1 MDGNLEGEVQLT
13 SGDDLFVSVSVTV
26 DQQKHVKPLAV
37 KPSDTSNVDILKF
50 KTLTKYTYYE
60 SGQYYIKVDLSELA
74 GLTN

>member
-50 KTLTKYTYYE
+50 KTLAKYTYYE
-60 SGQYYIKVDLSELA
+60 SGQDYIKVDLSELA

>member
-13 SGDDLFVSVSVTV
+13 SGDDLFVSVSVSV
-26 DQQKHVKPLAV
+26 DQQKHVKPLTV

-60 SGQYYIKVDLSELA
+60 SGQDYIKVDLSELA